1 MVCLLKNSLFE
12 WTIKL
17 VENSKYTPSNLLNLS
32 IGGLE
37 QRSWTASQMLLSG
50 GENISAMQANTFRAS
65 QVCLVKEL
73 QLKFSV
79 NITAVSCPVTCLW
92 YTSSMS
98 DKIPIKYF

>member
-1 MVCLLKNSLFE
+1 MKCCTS
-12 WTIKL
+12 
-17 VENSKYTPSNLLNLS
+17 SNLLSLLDALNK
-32 IGGLE
+32 I
-37 QRSWTASQMLLSG
+37 SWTASQMLLSG

-98 DKIPIKYF
+98 DKILFKYF

>member
-1 MVCLLKNSLFE
+1 MVGLLKNSLFE

-17 VENSKYTPSNLLNLS
+17 VENSKYTSSNFLSLLRAQNK
-32 IGGLE
+32 GLG
-37 QRSWTASQMLLSG
+37 LLHRCYYLG
-50 GENISAMQANTFRAS
+50 VRIIISAMQANTFHAS

-79 NITAVSCPVTCLW
+79 NITAVSCPVTCVW